1 MKKEILTKLW
11 QHLLSLEKGFAFS
24 SQKKRVVFENG
35 DFCYLDLELYNI
47 EIRSLV
53 LINVRAGYPKE
64 AEVMQMQRLVDY
76 YNKHEKYPHENP
88 AIGIVINKTE
98 NACYIAYIGVTD
110 EQKML
115 AERSLVLEEFKQK

>member
-11 QHLLSLEKGFAFS
+11 QHLLSLGKGFAFS

-35 DFCYLDLELYNI
+35 DFCYLDLEMYNI

-53 LINVRAGYPKE
+53 LINVRTGQPKDNDI
-64 AEVMQMQRLVDY
+64 MQMRRMVDY
-76 YNKHEKYPHENP
+76 YNKHENYPHENP

-98 NACYIAYIGVTD
+98 NACYVAYIGVTD
-110 EQKML
+110 EQKTL
-115 AERSLVLEEFKQK
+115 AEHSLVLEKFKQK